1 METPEEEDFLLEAFE
16 QLNKQLSNLSE
27 QEKRAVAR
35 EQVLAEK
42 QRQFIEEH
50 QKMLVQS
57 NKFHSSVS
65 EIETRMKTYLSSY
78 FERLPRETTV
88 ITEKRFT
95 IEQHTKYLLLLVF
108 LVVLLSSVLVY
119 FASPRVD
126 VVRLEYQAQRIRELE
141 DKLDYMER
149 KNPKTSRNYE
159 EEKAAR

>member
-65 EIETRMKTYLSSY
+65 EIETRMKTYLSNY
-78 FERLPRETTV
+78 FERLPKETTV

-95 IEQHTKYLLLLVF
+95 IEQNTKYLLLLVF
-108 LVVLLSSVLVY
+108 LVVLLSSVFVY

-126 VVRLEYQAQRIRELE
+126 LVRLEYQAQRIKELE

-149 KNPKTSRNYE
+149 KNPKTSQNYE

>member
-1 METPEEEDFLLEAFE
+1 MEAPEEEDFLLEAFE

-35 EQVLAEK
+35 EQVLADK

-50 QKMLVQS
+50 QKMLAES

-65 EIETRMKTYLSSY
+65 EIETRMKTYLSNY
-78 FERLPRETTV
+78 FERLPRETTI

-108 LVVLLSSVLVY
+108 LVVLLSSVFVY

-126 VVRLEYQAQRIRELE
+126 VVRLEY
-141 DKLDYMER
+141 
-149 KNPKTSRNYE
+149 
-159 EEKAAR
+159 